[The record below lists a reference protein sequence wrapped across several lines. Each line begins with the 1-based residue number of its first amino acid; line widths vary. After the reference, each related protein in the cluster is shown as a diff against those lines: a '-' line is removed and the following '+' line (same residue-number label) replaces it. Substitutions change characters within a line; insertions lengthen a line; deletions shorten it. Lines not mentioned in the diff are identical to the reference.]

1 MFADIQTSVPA
12 GRRPSRAL
20 PFLLSFV
27 TPGAGHAFAGHIRR
41 GFAWAIGLVA
51 VSLVVP
57 FVMRVGFVGLVLGA
71 LLGMAAVLACAIDAL
86 RLPGSRPPWRIL
98 ITVWAIL
105 FVGGWI
111 VSDAVKTHV
120 RRFAQAFTIPSR
132 SMEPTLLVGDYVMAD
147 KAIYR
152 GRSPRRGDIVV
163 YRYPEDERRTFVG
176 RIMAVPAETIQVR
189 GGDVLIN
196 GRPLE
201 EPYVKRSL
209 GASYDSCTYAYGCQ
223 PTEIPAGRYFVMGD
237 HRDNARDSRYFGFV
251 AAKAIIGRVYTIYWS
266 WDSDTHWLRRERV
279 GKSL

>member
-1 MFADIQTSVPA
+1 
-12 GRRPSRAL
+12 
-20 PFLLSFV
+20 
-27 TPGAGHAFAGHIRR
+27 
-41 GFAWAIGLVA
+41 
-51 VSLVVP
+51 
-57 FVMRVGFVGLVLGA
+57 
-71 LLGMAAVLACAIDAL
+71 
-86 RLPGSRPPWRIL
+86 
-98 ITVWAIL
+98 
-105 FVGGWI
+105 VGGWI

-147 KAIYR
+147 KAILPR
-152 GRSPRRGDIVV
+152 PKSRRGDIVV

-223 PTEIPAGRYFVMGD
+223 PHRDPGRPVFRDGRP
-237 HRDNARDSRYFGFV
+237 RDNARDSRYFGFV
-251 AAKAIIGRVYTIYWS
+251 AGEGDHRARVH
-266 WDSDTHWLRRERV
+266 DLLVLGLRHPLAAARARGQV
-279 GKSL
+279 AVR